1 MAPKFV
7 TRNPS
12 ASSFFALLTCS
23 NLEHSYFH
31 SLLAHRIITF
41 ALTGEIK
48 FFTSD
53 RADYSV
59 VGGRCS
65 GFQCLWPHFFAYV
78 LVRVDGKA
86 RILSRVYLQSGKNN
100 F

>member
-12 ASSFFALLTCS
+12 ASNFFALLACS
-23 NLEHSYFH
+23 NLEHSYFR

-59 VGGRCS
+59 VGARVSSVCGRIFLPMCW
-65 GFQCLWPHFFAYV
+65 CV
-78 LVRVDGKA
+78 
-86 RILSRVYLQSGKNN
+86 
-100 F
+100 